1 MLGHHFRVRASNT
14 QNQAVTVTVRA
25 RYFKFASD
33 GALVW
38 SAEQTLINAVSVAA
52 TTGTTASSTV
62 NNSGTSDLWLGMEV
76 TASFT
81 AAAATNG
88 AGAVSLTLERSTDAG
103 TTWPTQDRGILIGA
117 ETLVSGDGTT
127 ARLRNYTLR

>member
-1 MLGHHFRVRASNT
+1 
-14 QNQAVTVTVRA
+14 
-25 RYFKFASD
+25 
-33 GALVW
+33 
-38 SAEQTLINAVSVAA
+38 
-52 TTGTTASSTV
+52 
-62 NNSGTSDLWLGMEV
+62 MEV